1 MDFMTIHDYS
11 SAIRDIDRALALTPD
26 LAVGYLLR
34 AQAGYHNWQLDERP
48 SADEQQDA
56 LTRSTLRRKALDDI
70 LSDLTKVLDMSPG
83 MAEAWYNKAIVH
95 LALEDYTSALAALNK
110 AIEIKPDM
118 GEAWYNRGYVYLR
131 LGNERL
137 GIADLSRAGQLGI
150 IPAYNLIKRMTK

>member
-1 MDFMTIHDYS
+1 M
-11 SAIRDIDRALALTPD
+11 
-26 LAVGYLLR
+26 
-34 AQAGYHNWQLDERP
+34 
-48 SADEQQDA
+48 
-56 LTRSTLRRKALDDI
+56 DDI